1 MVGGGKGSCRF
12 CGTTANTSLLAIGSV
27 CTDPECLER
36 SDVICDKTLP
46 CGHACC
52 GVKGEEKC
60 LPCLNGCAG
69 DDSKLK
75 QDAEDMCMMC
85 YTEGLAYAACI
96 QVTIKLIFS
105 VIACK
110 FVRFLS
116 VLLNF
121 HFAVQLECG
130 HLFHYHCCRNALT
143 TRWSGPRILFR
154 FMFCPLCTVSSTD
167 CNVVQLLLFSI
178 HYMLTH
184 TVQYKHVHYI
194 MHNIEF

>member
-1 MVGGGKGSCRF
+1 MAYCFSYMYVVGGGKGSCRF

-36 SDVICDKTLP
+36 SDVVCDTTLP

-60 LPCLNGCAG
+60 LPCLYGCAG

-96 QVTIKLIFS
+96 QVSTVYITLYAKIIFD
-105 VIACK
+105 
-110 FVRFLS
+110 
-116 VLLNF
+116 
-121 HFAVQLECG
+121 
-130 HLFHYHCCRNALT
+130 
-143 TRWSGPRILFR
+143 P
-154 FMFCPLCTVSSTD
+154 
-167 CNVVQLLLFSI
+167 
-178 HYMLTH
+178 
-184 TVQYKHVHYI
+184 
-194 MHNIEF
+194 

>member
-1 MVGGGKGSCRF
+1 MICTKIAVIHGLLFLLGGGKGSCRF

-36 SDVICDKTLP
+36 SDVVCDKTLP

-96 QVTIKLIFS
+96 QVTTCTCIYTKLLILKLHTS
-105 VIACK
+105 VI
-110 FVRFLS
+110 FHLLS
-116 VLLNF
+116 HLLCS
-121 HFAVQLECG
+121 L
-130 HLFHYHCCRNALT
+130 
-143 TRWSGPRILFR
+143 
-154 FMFCPLCTVSSTD
+154 
-167 CNVVQLLLFSI
+167 NVVICFTTTAVAMPSPLAGLDPESCSGSCSAHSAL
-178 HYMLTH
+178 
-184 TVQYKHVHYI
+184 
-194 MHNIEF
+194 